1 MARFR
6 TYKNGIFGHRYKD
19 LYIVRDIKDGKKN
32 YSVIDSSQNAISGPF
47 SSYWDCEWD
56 IDKRTASPE
65 LQSILKSLYDE
76 DFASLS
82 KMYALLLSKQSSGEI
97 SREES
102 EFFEWVKKVRS
113 RRADSKSF

>member
-6 TYKNGIFGHRYKD
+6 TYKNGIFGHRYKEY
-19 LYIVRDIKDGKKN
+19 YITRSIDSGIKN
-32 YSVIDSSQNAISGPF
+32 YSVIDAAQTPISGPF
-47 SSYWDCEWD
+47 KSYWDCEWD

-76 DFASLS
+76 DFSALS
-82 KMYALLLSKQSSGEI
+82 KMYALLLSKQSSNTI

-113 RRADSKSF
+113 RRADGKSF